1 MFLYWNIDPTNEI
14 LQNIAARNP
23 GLSGHVCPLPSD
35 QALRSILAVCLDH
48 CWTSKLYPLCE
59 PMQPQ
64 SLICGASVMR
74 GPLVGEA
81 CAVASWC
88 VLEVEERDAV
98 VVSVFPLGAQGQN
111 RLFLSHFLL
120 LYCEEDGAAGR
131 AVRGGV

>member
-1 MFLYWNIDPTNEI
+1 
-14 LQNIAARNP
+14 
-23 GLSGHVCPLPSD
+23 
-35 QALRSILAVCLDH
+35 
-48 CWTSKLYPLCE
+48 
-59 PMQPQ
+59 
-64 SLICGASVMR
+64 
-74 GPLVGEA
+74 
-81 CAVASWC
+81 VASWC